1 MRLAFLTQ
9 LPILTK
15 RQTPTINLLQ
25 AENQAL
31 IEEEKILVGEK
42 KIFVEDNNARDI
54 IMGLALTF
62 V

>member
-1 MRLAFLTQ
+1 MLYPLRV
-9 LPILTK
+9 
-15 RQTPTINLLQ
+15 RINLLQ

-42 KIFVEDNNARDI
+42 KIFVEDNNACDI